1 MKRIIKIALLIG
13 CVLGIEMGQP
23 AYAAQ
28 FNITAPIN
36 LSNISS
42 QYNAVVVKGF
52 ILCGQGGSSLEGR
65 GGFDADPWTMQV
77 GGRAFGQLIVGV
89 SQQIRPID
97 TGTGEFHSSVSLSL
111 NVAQGFYPNNV
122 GSYVYFFKLQGPNVE
137 DLIPTSG
144 VVVGFDI
151 RGIQA
156 VAHYYENLNNPA
168 MAGTQCDDEDF
179 NQ

>member
-1 MKRIIKIALLIG
+1 MKRIIQITMLIG
-13 CVLGIEMGQP
+13 CVLGVEIRQS

-65 GGFDADPWTMQV
+65 GSFGADPWTMQV
-77 GGRAFGQLIVGV
+77 RDQAFGLRIVGI

-137 DLIPTSG
+137 DLIPSSG
-144 VVVGFDI
+144 LGVDF

-168 MAGTQCDDEDF
+168 MAGTQCDNEDF

>member
-1 MKRIIKIALLIG
+1 MKRIIQIALLLG
-13 CVLGIEMGQP
+13 CVLGIEMGQA

-28 FNITAPIN
+28 FNVTAPVN

-52 ILCGQGGSSLEGR
+52 ILCGQGGGSEGR
-65 GGFDADPWTMQV
+65 GGFGDDPWTMQV
-77 GGRAFGQLIVGV
+77 GEQAFGQRIVGI

-122 GSYVYFFKLQGPNVE
+122 GNYIYFFKLQGPNVA
-137 DLIPTSG
+137 DFIPSSS
-144 VVVGFDI
+144 VVGTDF
-151 RGIQA
+151 RGTQGT
-156 VAHYYENLNNPA
+156 AHYLGSFNNPA
-168 MAGTQCDDEDF
+168 IAGSQCDDEDF